1 MPTILHDTF
10 ISRLVT
16 EIEKTLE
23 RLADTEI
30 EARPFIEGIK
40 PVNGVLNF
48 TIGDDDQQQNIRHE
62 PDIRFQHRMPR
73 GLVL

>member
-23 RLADTEI
+23 RLADKEI

-40 PVNGVLNF
+40 PVSGVLNF
-48 TIGDDDQQQNIRHE
+48 PISDDD
-62 PDIRFQHRMPR
+62 
-73 GLVL
+73 